1 MIKIGIGGMAGAGK
15 STLRDLFKSDGALVI
30 NLDEVGHGFYS
41 DPRSRVYK
49 SVVEKFAD
57 RVPGL
62 VENDSSINRK
72 KLGELVFSDKASLD
86 ELNSIFY
93 GEFRGYVKN
102 LAREMET
109 GAAAPNVKGPAP
121 GPASDL
127 FVLDAS
133 VLFTGGLDSL
143 MDYTVWV
150 HASEA
155 ALIRR
160 LVKGRNIE
168 EKYAANIVETQS
180 KTYEGCR
187 EKADFIAD
195 NDGGPAGLKNEYIRI
210 LKEIRNNVKKI

>member
-1 MIKIGIGGMAGAGK
+1 MAGAGK
-15 STLRDLFKSDGALVI
+15 STLRDLFKCDGALVI

-41 DPRSRVYK
+41 DPRSGVYK
-49 SVVEKFAD
+49 SVVETFAD

-62 VENDSSINRK
+62 VESDLSINRK
-72 KLGELVFSDKASLD
+72 KLGELVFSDKAALD

-93 GEFRGYVKN
+93 GEFYGYVKN
-102 LAREMET
+102 LAREMEKET
-109 GAAAPNVKGPAP
+109 AVRKGKGPGP
-121 GPASDL
+121 GSASDL

-133 VLFTGGLDSL
+133 VLFAAGLDSL

-150 HASEA
+150 HASET

-168 EKYAANIVETQS
+168 EKYAASIVETQS

-187 EKADFIAD
+187 ERADFIAD
-195 NDGGPAGLKNEYIRI
+195 NDGGPDGLKSEYIRI
-210 LKEIRNNVKKI
+210 IKEIRNNVKKS

>member
-1 MIKIGIGGMAGAGK
+1 MAGAGK
-15 STLRDLFKSDGALVI
+15 STLRDLFKNDGAMVV

-41 DPRSRVYK
+41 DPLSRVYK

-62 VENDSSINRK
+62 VESDSSINRK
-72 KLGELVFSDKASLD
+72 KLGELVFCDKAALD

-93 GEFRGYVKN
+93 GEFHRYVEN
-102 LAREMET
+102 LARETEKEN
-109 GAAAPNVKGPAP
+109 AAADGKAPAP

-133 VLFTGGLDSL
+133 VLFAAGLDSL

-150 HASEA
+150 HACEA
-155 ALIRR
+155 AMIRR

-168 EKYAANIVETQS
+168 EKYAANIVETQLKS
-180 KTYEGCR
+180 YEGCR
-187 EKADFIAD
+187 ERADFIAD
-195 NDGGPAGLKNEYIRI
+195 NDAGFDGLVSEYIRI
-210 LKEIRNNVKKI
+210 IKEIRNNVKKS

>member
-41 DPRSRVYK
+41 DPQSRVYK
-49 SVVEKFAD
+49 LVVEKFAE

-62 VENDSSINRK
+62 VESDSSINRK
-72 KLGELVFSDKASLD
+72 KLGELVFSDKAALD

-93 GEFRGYVKN
+93 GEFRSYVKN
-102 LAREMET
+102 LAREMEKKT
-109 GAAAPNVKGPAP
+109 AALKENGPAP

-127 FVLDAS
+127 FVLDAA
-133 VLFTGGLDSL
+133 VLFAGGLDSL

-150 HASEA
+150 HASKA

-160 LVKGRNIE
+160 LVTGRNIE

-180 KTYEGCR
+180 KTYEGCL

-195 NDGGPAGLKNEYIRI
+195 NDGGFGGLKSEYIRI
-210 LKEIRNNVKKI
+210 IKEIRNNVKKS

>member
-1 MIKIGIGGMAGAGK
+1 LIKIGIGGMAGAGK
-15 STLRDLFKSDGALVI
+15 STLRDLFKSDGAFVI
-30 NLDEVGHGFYS
+30 NLDEIGHGFYS
-41 DPRSRVYK
+41 DPQSRVYK

-57 RVPGL
+57 RVCGL
-62 VENDSSINRK
+62 VESDSSINRK
-72 KLGELVFSDKASLD
+72 KLGELVFSDKAALD

-93 GEFRGYVKN
+93 GEFHWYVKK
-102 LAREMET
+102 LASEIEKEAVALKGKSPAT
-109 GAAAPNVKGPAP
+109 GT
-121 GPASDL
+121 ASDL

-133 VLFTGGLDSL
+133 VLFAGGLDSL

-187 EKADFIAD
+187 ERADFIVD
-195 NDGGPAGLKNEYIRI
+195 NDGGSGGLKSEYIRI
-210 LKEIRNNVKKI
+210 LKEIQNNVKKS